1 MILALK
7 KASKIFFIL
16 MGILFTLFVFA
27 IPIIL
32 TEAHGAEHGQVMVH
46 EATEAHGEGAA
57 HTANAQEH
65 QASGEAHGEAAAH
78 HHGVTL
84 DEILKPMIFRFIN
97 FFIFVGVL
105 IFVSKKPLRFFL
117 AQRRKQVEEV
127 IQTSAEQKAW
137 AEQMFA
143 DYNRR
148 LEGIGKEID
157 EIKVSLRKE
166 GEFESA
172 RIVAHATE
180 VAANLSRDTQ
190 MIAQAE
196 IDTFKNDLRKQTIEM
211 AAEVARE
218 TVMRVMNA
226 DDQKRLSEKFVTELQ
241 QKAGGPL
248 Q

>member
-7 KASKIFFIL
+7 KASKIFFIVL
-16 MGILFTLFVFA
+16 GVLFTLFVFS

-32 TEAHGAEHGQVMVH
+32 TEAHGAQPASEVKHAGAAEHQGNGSPGHETVEHAAATNEHG
-46 EATEAHGEGAA
+46 G
-57 HTANAQEH
+57 
-65 QASGEAHGEAAAH
+65 AH
-78 HHGVTL
+78 HEVSL
-84 DEILKPMIFRFIN
+84 DDILKPMIFRFIN

-172 RIVAHATE
+172 RIISHSQE

-218 TVMRVMNA
+218 AVMRAVNQE
-226 DDQKRLSEKFVTELQ
+226 DQQRLSEKFVAELEH
-241 QKAGGPL
+241 KSGGPL